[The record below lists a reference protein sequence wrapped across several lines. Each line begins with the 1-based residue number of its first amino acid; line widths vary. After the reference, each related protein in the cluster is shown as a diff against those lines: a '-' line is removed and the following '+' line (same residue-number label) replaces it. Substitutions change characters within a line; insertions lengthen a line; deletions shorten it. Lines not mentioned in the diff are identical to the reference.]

1 MAESRQE
8 RNRRLRAEKRQKMIQ
23 GMLKRPEPV
32 APPEETGP
40 FSGPEFD
47 AYKDQGEYGVYLRF
61 EFVLDPTTKKNQ
73 IWAYWTHDFTP
84 DFSDAKQFGTIQ
96 KIPGVLSTEFNRL
109 LDNLIEKEKYV
120 HIYVDSETLAKD
132 QESFKKLENFLEQWY
147 TGSEELNWEFGS
159 PRQISQEPINVA
171 PKEVKSPSVSPE
183 KYKEYQEQIIKQ
195 IRQSKTLYNKYTAA
209 SVDSRKKAQDIGID
223 ALARGYDVYSAM
235 EEVTDFL
242 DTVAPLKEG
251 NMPSQPTDI
260 RKLMNVLNELEVAEP
275 TVARPP
281 ALDKEESPTD
291 KPGGFNVVI
300 FDDPVTP
307 GYVVW
312 EALMAVLRI
321 SQEEAIRRTTAAHD
335 TGAVVATYSQEDVA
349 QTIADRIMAHAQA
362 NTNWDFLRNLPN
374 VPRYPRG
381 PGGYQGPWPLQ
392 AEVMPAGN

>member
-1 MAESRQE
+1 
-8 RNRRLRAEKRQKMIQ
+8 
-23 GMLKRPEPV
+23 
-32 APPEETGP
+32 
-40 FSGPEFD
+40 
-47 AYKDQGEYGVYLRF
+47 
-61 EFVLDPTTKKNQ
+61 
-73 IWAYWTHDFTP
+73 
-84 DFSDAKQFGTIQ
+84 
-96 KIPGVLSTEFNRL
+96 
-109 LDNLIEKEKYV
+109 
-120 HIYVDSETLAKD
+120 
-132 QESFKKLENFLEQWY
+132 
-147 TGSEELNWEFGS
+147 
-159 PRQISQEPINVA
+159 
-171 PKEVKSPSVSPE
+171 
-183 KYKEYQEQIIKQ
+183 
-195 IRQSKTLYNKYTAA
+195 
-209 SVDSRKKAQDIGID
+209 
-223 ALARGYDVYSAM
+223 M

-242 DTVAPLKEG
+242 DTVAPLKER